1 MTDKSLGHGGV
12 DAVHGH
18 VIAVIGGPAQSQFGH
33 VAGADDHAAALVGNV
48 HEHLGTL
55 SGLTVFVGH
64 IMAGRILLDIPKM
77 QRHCLF
83 DIHLF

>member
-1 MTDKSLGHGGV
+1 M
-12 DAVHGH
+12 
-18 VIAVIGGPAQSQFGH
+18 IAVIGGPAQSQFGH

-64 IMAGRILLDIPKM
+64 IMAGRILLDFPKM
-77 QRHCLF
+77 QRLCLF
-83 DIHLF
+83 DIQLL